1 MSLKARTYREFWP
14 QYVAAHR
21 RLITQRVHL
30 MSTLIGTACAIV
42 GIASGQW
49 VWLALSPV
57 VAFAIAVSSHILFE
71 GNKPTMGQ
79 HPFFSVCADLHMCGL
94 LIVGRMGQEATRL
107 ATTNPGVSLPPDL
120 ESLSVLVKRP
130 G

>member
-1 MSLKARTYREFWP
+1 MSTKARTYREFWP

-21 RLITQRVHL
+21 RLITQRTHL
-30 MSTLIGTACAIV
+30 ASTLIGTACAV
-42 GIASGQW
+42 AGIASGQW

-57 VAFAIAVSSHILFE
+57 VAFAIAVSSHVLFE

-79 HPFFSVCADLHMCGL
+79 HPLWSVCADLHMCGL
-94 LIVGRMGQEATRL
+94 LMAGRMGKEAARL
-107 ATTNPGVSLPPDL
+107 AATKTGVSLPPDL
-120 ESLSVLVKRP
+120 ESLGVLVKRP